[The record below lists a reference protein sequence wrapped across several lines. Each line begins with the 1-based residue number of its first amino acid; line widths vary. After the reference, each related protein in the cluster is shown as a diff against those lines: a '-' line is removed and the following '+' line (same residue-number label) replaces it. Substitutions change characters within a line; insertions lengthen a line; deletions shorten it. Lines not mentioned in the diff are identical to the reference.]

1 MVHGARVESELEDAT
16 GCSAPLGFPT
26 PGERKRFRGIVMSP
40 LPDPTGHLLGVGG
53 SSPPPGPWA
62 ARGTGT
68 AWGPPVGP
76 EPSRLRMSFTEKGV
90 GSIF

>member
-1 MVHGARVESELEDAT
+1 MQRAALHPS
-16 GCSAPLGFPT
+16 GFQP
-26 PGERKRFRGIVMSP
+26 RGNKSGSVGLSCPP
-40 LPDPTGHLLGVGG
+40 LPDPTGHLLGGGG
-53 SSPPPGPWA
+53 SSPSPGLWA

-76 EPSRLRMSFTEKGV
+76 DRSRLRMSFTEKGV